1 MEKVQ
6 IFIHM
11 VCTSHPNLLQSIWCF
26 TMNHR
31 QFRTS
36 TDFWNTSRLL
46 NLSHSAVNELSP
58 TACTTLKNN
67 QRSYRETS
75 AMACLKGMGESSQQK
90 LLLFPKLFFPKIYC
104 FFFFLSNCFDW
115 KQYGKKGMKK
125 RRTKHFSDT
134 LSESTQIQLAFKHYF
149 TYIATS
155 NKPHT
160 LITFFKKHN
169 SFYIVMIVC

>member
-1 MEKVQ
+1 MEKVE

-58 TACTTLKNN
+58 TACTTLKNS

-90 LLLFPKLFFPKIYC
+90 LLLFFQNSFFQKFTVVFFSLKLFWLEAI
-104 FFFFLSNCFDW
+104 W
-115 KQYGKKGMKK
+115 KKGVKK

-160 LITFFKKHN
+160 LITFFKKT
-169 SFYIVMIVC
+169 